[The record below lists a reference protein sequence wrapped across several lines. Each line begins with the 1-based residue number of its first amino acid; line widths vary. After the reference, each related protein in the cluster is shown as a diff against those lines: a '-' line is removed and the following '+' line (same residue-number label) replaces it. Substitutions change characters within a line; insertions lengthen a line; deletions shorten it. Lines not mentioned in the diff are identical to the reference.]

1 MNKILI
7 ALVILVLAGGAL
19 YYVFLR
25 PTSDENTIPLPESN
39 VAGSGD
45 AEVAGPITA
54 IDASGVAADGPY
66 LVTIMTADNE
76 LVTIALPSMGIL
88 LCPAKNSITSVNDVS
103 VGQTIEAKGSLNEEG
118 QIVPCEKLDH
128 YFRVAVDQ
136 KG

>member
-7 ALVILVLAGGAL
+7 SLVILVLVGGAL
-19 YYVFLR
+19 YYAFMR
-25 PTSDENTIPLPESN
+25 QAPDGNTPPVPESN

-54 IDASGVAADGPY
+54 IDTSGVATDGPY
-66 LVTIMTADNE
+66 LVTIMTVDNE

-88 LCPAKNSITSVNDVS
+88 LCPAKNSITSVTDVS
-103 VGQTIEAKGSLNEEG
+103 VGQTIEAKGSLNEQG
-118 QIVPCEKLDH
+118 QIVPCEKIDH